1 MFPHNLNTRLV
12 YSPVVESYGVTS
24 RREYS
29 AAPKKSIPKKPES
42 STGKKSV
49 PKKPES
55 PAKKNISVVQK
66 KSKMVLTDLPSEMLE
81 KIFKMLDSFRQGLIH
96 K

>member
-1 MFPHNLNTRLV
+1 MFPHNLNTTLV

-24 RREYS
+24 REYS
-29 AAPKKSIPKKPES
+29 ANPKKSIPKKSES

-55 PAKKNISVVQK
+55 PAKTNNSVVQK